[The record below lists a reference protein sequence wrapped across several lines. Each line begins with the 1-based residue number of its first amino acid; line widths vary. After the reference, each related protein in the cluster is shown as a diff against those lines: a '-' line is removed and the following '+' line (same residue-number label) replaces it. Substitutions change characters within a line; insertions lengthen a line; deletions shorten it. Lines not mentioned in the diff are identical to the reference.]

1 MYLMLNTY
9 QRGEL
14 QVLDGEDL
22 DHPAGTILS
31 GQVEQ

>member
-1 MYLMLNTY
+1 MYLMLNIY

-22 DHPAGTILS
+22 DNPAGTINC
-31 GQVEQ
+31 

>member
-1 MYLMLNTY
+1 MYLMLNIY

-22 DHPAGTILS
+22 DHGSRTRR
-31 GQVEQ
+31 